1 MAKPRKIPIQEAAH
15 AVIAIELGVQVH
27 YATSKLAS
35 DFPGRVEHGDATARQ
50 GAMIAMAGP
59 MAVAMAANIEYNLD
73 WACEFDELWSFLR
86 TLADER
92 GILLASDNPS
102 EERIHRAE
110 RRHGPF
116 RRSIT
121 LPSHVKPEAIEA
133 STQDGVLRIMVPK
146 AEEVHAKRIQVRV
159 GGGHALPAVGDEG
172 ETGS

>member
-1 MAKPRKIPIQEAAH
+1 MAKPRKIPIHEAAH

-59 MAVAMAANIEYNLD
+59 MAAAMAANIEYNLD

-92 GILLASDNPS
+92 GILLDSDNPS
-102 EERIHRAE
+102 EERFQLQELHDELASDVCMLLREHFACVDAVARELVAHRTLSGREIQNVVRWSSQRPSDE
-110 RRHGPF
+110 RSQRSMAGPQ
-116 RRSIT
+116 
-121 LPSHVKPEAIEA
+121 HA
-133 STQDGVLRIMVPK
+133 S
-146 AEEVHAKRIQVRV
+146 
-159 GGGHALPAVGDEG
+159 
-172 ETGS
+172 